1 MTITW
6 DSYLP
11 QRLATMFE
19 KPINRL
25 ARRLHSQRMGTS
37 SSSSKNASAFSGV
50 YCCAG
55 GSREQDD
62 LDDLTETQA
71 NADALYGLIAMD
83 SRSLNTPRNSLSIA
97 RTSEAR
103 RRSILQPDATDALSS
118 NPQGFE
124 EQYEIEGDERGN
136 DIVLGVGKTSSVKVC
151 RERSTG
157 LRFAVKIIE
166 GASLCSEELISLRLE
181 ISLLRQ
187 LRHPNIIY
195 LKVHVS
201 WVSWNAVREMR
212 CETGEQRESGA
223 CVNSR
228 VL

>member
-212 CETGEQRESGA
+212 CARQAKRAGL
-223 CVNSR
+223 V
-228 VL
+228 

>member
-1 MTITW
+1 
-6 DSYLP
+6 
-11 QRLATMFE
+11 
-19 KPINRL
+19 
-25 ARRLHSQRMGTS
+25 MGTS
-37 SSSSKNASAFSGV
+37 STKASAFSGV

-62 LDDLTETQA
+62 LNDLTETQA
-71 NADALYGLIAMD
+71 NASALYGLIAMD
-83 SRSLNTPRNSLSIA
+83 SRSLNTPRNSLSVA

-157 LRFAVKIIE
+157 RRYAVKVIE
-166 GASLCSEELISLRLE
+166 GATMEAEELTSLRLE

-195 LKVHVS
+195 LKVGLLGCGARD
-201 WVSWNAVREMR
+201 AVHERRAKREQGLCLTCIVTPPPPPFSSPYAPPIPSPPLNRTIFTTVIMSIG
-212 CETGEQRESGA
+212 TS
-223 CVNSR
+223 S
-228 VL
+228 